1 LPFEGKNTSARI
13 GALRNQQQGIAKLYK
28 NNEAQEHRRQ
38 TIEAYVKLRMAWE
51 RAVEEVLL
59 RQVILRFRKG
69 VETQR
74 LAEVD
79 VEDADYA
86 QVSAGMTRCSNYA
99 HDKAL
104 EGGMAVPDPDELLV
118 DINALDA
125 WRGQI
130 EERSKNL
137 AKRRKTG
144 LIMPTMPI
152 ATGK

>member
-1 LPFEGKNTSARI
+1 
-13 GALRNQQQGIAKLYK
+13 
-28 NNEAQEHRRQ
+28 
-38 TIEAYVKLRMAWE
+38 
-51 RAVEEVLL
+51 L

-86 QVSAGMTRCSNYA
+86 QVSAGMTRCSNFA

-104 EGGMAVPDPDELLV
+104 EGGVAVPDPDELLV

-137 AKRRKTG
+137 AKRRKAGQT
-144 LIMPTMPI
+144 IPTTPI